1 MLEMSTQEVE
11 KPSGR
16 FNVGDFFTM
25 AIMMVVFGVIIIIM
39 LSYIMRI
46 NIPTNITPAPQT
58 VLFERDSEGRIIAIH
73 YVSAK

>member
-46 NIPTNITPAPQT
+46 ISPLITPAPQT